1 MAALLSIDVGDY
13 YRPGD
18 RIEVDLDDNGDA
30 YVVVDVETEEVP
42 KSLHLSPRQAR
53 AFAAA
58 LVHCATEVE
67 R

>member
-1 MAALLSIDVGDY
+1 MTALLSIDVGDY

-30 YVVVDVETEEVP
+30 YVVVDVETEETP
-42 KSLHLSPRQAR
+42 KSVHLSPRQAR

-58 LVHCATEVE
+58 LAHCAGEVE

>member
-1 MAALLSIDVGDY
+1 MAALLSVDVGDY

-18 RIEVDLDDNGDA
+18 RIEIEPDDNGDE
-30 YVVVDVETEEVP
+30 YVAVDIETEDTP
-42 KSLHLSPRQAR
+42 KSVHLSPRQAR

-58 LVHCATEVE
+58 LVHVAGEVE